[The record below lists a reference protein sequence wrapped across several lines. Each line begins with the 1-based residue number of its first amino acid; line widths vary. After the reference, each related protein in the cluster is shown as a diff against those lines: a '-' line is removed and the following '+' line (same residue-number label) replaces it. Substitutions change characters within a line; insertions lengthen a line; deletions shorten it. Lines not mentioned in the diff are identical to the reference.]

1 MRKEV
6 IQEIKVMEENHDVLL
21 YNLLEFRHKL
31 MVT

>member
-1 MRKEV
+1 
-6 IQEIKVMEENHDVLL
+6 MEETHDVLL

>member
-1 MRKEV
+1 
-6 IQEIKVMEENHDVLL
+6 MEENHDVLL

>member
-21 YNLLEFRHKL
+21 Y
-31 MVT
+31 